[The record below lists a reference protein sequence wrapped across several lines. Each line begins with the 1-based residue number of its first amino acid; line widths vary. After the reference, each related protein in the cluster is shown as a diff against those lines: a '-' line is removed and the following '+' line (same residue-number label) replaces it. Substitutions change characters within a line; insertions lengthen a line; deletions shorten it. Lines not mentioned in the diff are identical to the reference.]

1 MSKHATPIVLTED
14 ERSALER
21 LIRGGKTEKRIVER
35 ARIVLAA
42 AQGQATTHIAK
53 EQGVT
58 PATVSKWRMRFA
70 GDRIAALRDAPR
82 SGQPVRYGI
91 QAEKRVLAA
100 LESAPPSG
108 YATWNGRLIAEQ
120 LQDVPKH
127 QVHNILRHQGI
138 QLQRR
143 RSWCI
148 STDPEFAPKAADVV
162 GLYLNP
168 PENALVLSVDEK
180 PHIQALER
188 AQGYLKLPNGRAVTG
203 FSHEYKRHG
212 TSTLFAALNVVTG
225 QVKAGHYNRRRR
237 IDFLDFMNSV
247 VAEYP
252 DREMHVIL
260 DNLNIHK
267 NKTDG
272 WLEKH
277 PNIHFHFT
285 PTHASWMNQ
294 IEVWFSILSRG
305 ALRGASF
312 TNVDQLRQAIDKFIA
327 AYNPKAAPFEW
338 RKALVHQTNLK
349 PSYTNLLNLVLDRRQ
364 MPQGIRELGDLSLQ
378 GV

>member
-1 MSKHATPIVLTED
+1 MSKRATPIVLSED
-14 ERSALER
+14 ERSELER
-21 LIRGGKTEKRIVER
+21 LTRGGKTEKRLFER

-42 AQGQATTHIAK
+42 ARGQATTRIAK
-53 EQGVT
+53 EQKVT
-58 PATVSKWRMRFA
+58 PATVSKWRTRFA
-70 GDRIAALRDAPR
+70 KERLAGLRDAPR
-82 SGQPVRYGI
+82 SGQPIRYGEA
-91 QAEKRVLAA
+91 AEKRVLAS
-100 LESAPPSG
+100 LDKAPPSG
-108 YATWNGRLIAEQ
+108 YATWNGRLLAEH
-120 LQDVPKH
+120 LGDVPKH
-127 QVHNILRHQGI
+127 QVHNILRQRGI

-148 STDPEFAPKAADVV
+148 STDPEFAAKAADVV

-237 IDFLDFMNSV
+237 VDFLDFMNSV
-247 VAEYP
+247 IAEFP
-252 DREMHVIL
+252 GREMHVIL

-267 NKTDG
+267 TKTDG

-285 PTHASWMNQ
+285 PTHASWLNQ
-294 IEVWFSILSRG
+294 IEAWFSILSRG

-312 TNVDQLRQAIDKFIA
+312 THVDQLRQAIDRFIA

-338 RKALVHQTNLK
+338 RKAVVRQTALK
-349 PSYTNLLNLVLDRRQ
+349 PSYTNLLN
-364 MPQGIRELGDLSLQ
+364 
-378 GV
+378 